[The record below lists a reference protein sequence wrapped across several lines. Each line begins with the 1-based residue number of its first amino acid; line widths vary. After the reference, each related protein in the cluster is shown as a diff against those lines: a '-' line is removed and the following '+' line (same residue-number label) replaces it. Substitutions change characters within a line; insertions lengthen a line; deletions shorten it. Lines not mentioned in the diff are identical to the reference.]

1 MPKKLRQLAAILLVF
16 AVTLSFAACKGGEP
30 DETTA
35 PTQAAAE
42 AGGTTAPGETTT
54 GTGESTT
61 STTET
66 TTGTGESTTATGES
80 TTGTEGTA
88 KPVGIIAPVG
98 GTKAQIV
105 AFYNQYA
112 NATKEYKGK
121 VTVKRDMG
129 TVTKITKMA
138 LFKSILQRIL
148 DKQLEDESKTKTFN
162 NGYVSGDKNDTLPK
176 FLPRGAG
183 KPMSELV
190 PAGVKSAACVK
201 SGSGWKVTITLYKE
215 VVSGLNTP
223 PKHHTSVMDPMTIDP
238 KDLDPFT
245 IGEGKV
251 TYGDVNSKDS
261 GASLVAVF
269 NAKGYLDSLNLDAPL
284 QIAGKL
290 GFNNKGIDTVI
301 DGKWWGKMTFTY

>member
-1 MPKKLRQLAAILLVF
+1 MPKKFRQLAAILLVF
-16 AVTLSFAACKGGEP
+16 AVTLSFAACKGG
-30 DETTA
+30 DTDNTTA
-35 PTQAAAE
+35 PTTQEATE
-42 AGGTTAPGETTT
+42 AGGTTAPPEETTGTDESTTENGETTT
-54 GTGESTT
+54 GEEET
-61 STTET
+61 ST
-66 TTGTGESTTATGES
+66 GTESTTA
-80 TTGTEGTA
+80 
-88 KPVGIIAPVG
+88 KPGPDGINAPVG

-129 TVTKITKMA
+129 TVTEITKMA
-138 LFKSILQRIL
+138 LFKSILQRVL
-148 DKQLEDESKTKTFN
+148 DRQLEDESKTKTFN

-190 PAGVKSAACVK
+190 PAGVKSATCVK

-215 VVSGLNTP
+215 IVSGLNTP

-251 TYGDVNSKDS
+251 TYGDINSKDT

-269 NAKGYLDSLNLDAPL
+269 NDKGYLESLNLDAPL
-284 QIAGKL
+284 RIAGKL